1 MLMWS
6 LWEKNL
12 LLNFPLEVF
21 ILPVEIY
28 NDQDVTWCMVSPIS
42 HHLRKVTS
50 LYEILVVVC
59 LFIFLNIYLELP
71 SCGVW
76 CQENPFE
83 HNRLSWKVIVSRS
96 YSHIDRSLHC
106 TLEGP
111 FQFRA
116 LSLKVKYVVIYVLQE
131 RRREEIV
138 LFWLIH
144 ILKYIF

>member
-1 MLMWS
+1 MVHGVTNITSS
-6 LWEKNL
+6 LEGDLTVWN
-12 LLNFPLEVF
+12 
-21 ILPVEIY
+21 
-28 NDQDVTWCMVSPIS
+28 TCS
-42 HHLRKVTS
+42 
-50 LYEILVVVC
+50 C
-59 LFIFLNIYLELP
+59 LFVHFSLNIYLEIP
-71 SCGVW
+71 SYGVS
-76 CQENPFE
+76 CQENPFDY
-83 HNRLSWKVIVSRS
+83 NRLPWKVIVSRS

>member
-1 MLMWS
+1 
-6 LWEKNL
+6 L

-96 YSHIDRSLHC
+96 YGHIDSSIHC
-106 TLEGP
+106 TLESP
-111 FQFRA
+111 FQLRA
-116 LSLKVKYVVIYVLQE
+116 LGSRVKYVVTYVLLHE
-131 RRREEIV
+131 RGREEIV
-138 LFWLIH
+138 LFSLTD
-144 ILKYIF
+144 ILKYTF